1 MTISGDVHYFED
13 YEPGTVHDLGSVTV
27 SEAEII
33 DFAKQFDP
41 QSFHIDAEKA
51 KESMF
56 GGLIASGWHTGS
68 LMMKVFAAN
77 YLSEASS
84 LGSPGIKELR
94 WLAPVRP
101 NDTLSVR
108 VSIQSARA
116 SSSKPDRGIV
126 ISLIEVLN
134 QNGVV
139 VMDMTATNL
148 ILRRPKA

>member
-1 MTISGDVHYFED
+1 MTISGDIHYFED
-13 YEPGTVHDLGSVTV
+13 YVPGTVHDLGSVTV

-68 LMMKVFAAN
+68 LMMKVFAAK

-101 NDTLSVR
+101 GDTLSVR
-108 VSIQSARA
+108 VSIQTARA

-134 QNGVV
+134 QKGVV
-139 VMDMTATNL
+139 VMDMIATNL
-148 ILRRPKA
+148 ILRRPEA